1 MWLWK
6 LDVSVCFSIS
16 EDLSGAIRVQVG
28 TELPGWACL
37 RDLAIQ
43 FLGAGVPASGGRCWD
58 HRALNLGGPE
68 FQDSLTLD
76 SVILD
81 ATACGY

>member
-1 MWLWK
+1 
-6 LDVSVCFSIS
+6 
-16 EDLSGAIRVQVG
+16 